1 MNLFNQTITL
11 STKACPLAV
20 LILVLGA
27 CTPRGEVGKVAGE
40 TKPAGAPAPREM
52 PKTLPPPDPEVVQ
65 RQQKAT
71 DLLDELHR
79 QLLDQKDMQQFALLV
94 GRLKGK
100 QLMAN
105 AHRQGYRVFVLTD
118 AAIQQLPERERAM
131 LTSDRPEDLGYQMK
145 FFIHHTCPQPDL
157 LYPGYAFRTLS
168 GMDLR
173 FSKDS
178 VEMPHTRHKVRMDAA
193 RADAGRLHIYPVSG
207 PLFY

>member
-1 MNLFNQTITL
+1 MNFFKQTITL
-11 STKACPLAV
+11 PTKACPLAV

-27 CTPRGEVGKVAGE
+27 CTPRGEGGKVADE
-40 TKPAGAPAPREM
+40 AKPAGAPAPREM
-52 PKTLPPPDPEVVQ
+52 PKTLPLPDPEVVE

-71 DLLDELHR
+71 DLLEELHR
-79 QLLDQKDMQQFALLV
+79 QLQDQKDMQQFALLV

-105 AHRQGYRVFVLTD
+105 AHRQGYRVFALTD
-118 AAIQQLPERERAM
+118 AAMQQLPPRERAM

-145 FFIHHTCPQPDL
+145 FFIHHACPQPDQP
-157 LYPGYAFRTLS
+157 YPGFAFRTLS

-178 VEMPHTRHKVRMDAA
+178 VEMPHTRHKVRVGDE
-193 RADAGRLHIYPVSG
+193 RTEAGKLHVFPVSG